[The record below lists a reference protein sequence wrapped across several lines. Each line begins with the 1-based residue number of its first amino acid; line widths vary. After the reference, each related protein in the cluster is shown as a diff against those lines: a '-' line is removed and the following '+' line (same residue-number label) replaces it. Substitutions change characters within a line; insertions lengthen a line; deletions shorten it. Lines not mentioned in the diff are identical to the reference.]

1 MLNHKIL
8 KVFLIDLAAIIIILA
23 LCLFLLKL
31 HFYQLR
37 AGKVTIVR
45 MGQATVSAG
54 IVRHGTAQ
62 GAKP

>member
-1 MLNHKIL
+1 MKKITRIFSL
-8 KVFLIDLAAIIIILA
+8 LVLVLA

-45 MGQATVSAG
+45 LGMATVSAG
-54 IVRHGTAQ
+54 IVCPGM
-62 GAKP
+62 AKGVTP

>member
-1 MLNHKIL
+1 MKKITRIFSL
-8 KVFLIDLAAIIIILA
+8 LVLVLA

-54 IVRHGTAQ
+54 IVCPGMAQ
-62 GAKP
+62 GVTP

>member
-1 MLNHKIL
+1 MKKITRIFSL
-8 KVFLIDLAAIIIILA
+8 LVLVLA

>member
-1 MLNHKIL
+1 MKKITRIFSL
-8 KVFLIDLAAIIIILA
+8 LVLVLA

-54 IVRHGTAQ
+54 IVCPGTAQ

>member
-1 MLNHKIL
+1 MKKITRIFSL
-8 KVFLIDLAAIIIILA
+8 PVLVLA

-37 AGKVTIVR
+37 ARKVTIVR
-45 MGQATVSAG
+45 LGKATVSAG
-54 IVRHGTAQ
+54 IVCPGTAQ